1 MLLKGLKMSAYDQI
15 IQEVLNCQ
23 PDSLSAEIL
32 DSPRPIVL
40 RGIINQWP
48 VVKSAKESSE
58 QVLDYLSQF
67 TTDEPLTVF
76 RGDSNDDGRIFYNS
90 DFTGFNFDVD
100 AMPLSQLVTE
110 IKQNYNQ
117 SDAPVLYVGSTMID
131 KWLPGFRGQNDLVIE
146 KYQSLASIWM
156 GNKSRIAAH
165 YDFAS
170 NIACCVAGRR
180 KFTLFPPG
188 QLENLYVGPLDFT
201 PAGQPISLVDFKQP
215 DFEKFPKFRTA
226 LKSAIEVELEPGD
239 ALLIPSMWW
248 HHVEALE
255 TFNILVN
262 YWWRTSPRYMGSPL
276 NVLQHAVMGLRDLPP
291 EQRAVWQKLFEYYV
305 FEPNEEN
312 FEHIPKHARG
322 VLDEISEQMASDIR
336 NLLISRLKR

>member
-1 MLLKGLKMSAYDQI
+1 MPGNKQI
-15 IQEVLNCQ
+15 IQEINDCR
-23 PDSLSAEIL
+23 PDILSTDIL
-32 DSPRPIVL
+32 DSSRPIIL
-40 RGIINQWP
+40 RGIAKQWP
-48 VVKSAKESSE
+48 VVEAAKESAE
-58 QVLDYLSQF
+58 QVLDYLCQF
-67 TTDEPLTVF
+67 NTDEPLIVF
-76 RGDSNDDGRIFYNS
+76 RGDPKDDGRVFYNS
-90 DFTGFNFDVD
+90 DLTGFNFDVES
-100 AMPLSQLVTE
+100 MPLSQLVVQLKE
-110 IKQNYNQ
+110 SLGQPD
-117 SDAPVLYVGSTMID
+117 SAMLYVGSTMID
-131 KWLPGFRGQNDLVIE
+131 KWLPGFRVKNDLVFE

-170 NIACCVAGRR
+170 NVACCVAGRR
-180 KFTLFPPG
+180 RFTLFPPE

-226 LKSAIEVELEPGD
+226 LKSAIEVDLEPGD

-255 TFNILVN
+255 SFNVLVN
-262 YWWRTSPRYMGSPL
+262 YWWRSTPRYMGSPL

-291 EQRAVWQKLFEYYV
+291 DQRAVWQKLFEYYV
-305 FEPNEEN
+305 FEPKDEN
-312 FEHIPKHARG
+312 FDHIPKHARG